1 MDFIGVLSSDYNTSQ
16 IIHNFILYCHSKYK
30 GVTHENVKNS
40 IFLDFPNDQWCH
52 KCSRYGDREQGAL
65 IGAGA
70 MLLLGNMLGAG
81 QQTHYVEGPVYYE
94 SPRTTVVYREPYYT
108 PPRVIYVNPSRH
120 RPSHYYDHRPQYD
133 HGHRHYR

>member
-1 MDFIGVLSSDYNTSQ
+1 MKMLKIVF
-16 IIHNFILYCHSKYK
+16 F
-30 GVTHENVKNS
+30 S
-40 IFLDFPNDQWCH
+40 IFLMISGATSAH
-52 KCSRYGDREQGAL
+52 AMGDREQGAL